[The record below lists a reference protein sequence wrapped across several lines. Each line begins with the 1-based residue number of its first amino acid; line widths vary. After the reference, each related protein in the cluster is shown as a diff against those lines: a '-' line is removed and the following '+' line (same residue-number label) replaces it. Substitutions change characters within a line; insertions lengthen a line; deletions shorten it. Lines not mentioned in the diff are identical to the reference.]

1 MATAVLI
8 IDVQRSL
15 VDALEP
21 SRRTALIATLEGV
34 LARARAGG
42 FPVVYVRHDGGETE
56 LTPGT
61 AGWEIAPEIAPAGA
75 EPIVDKRFCD
85 AFRETNLASVLEAI
99 EADHLVIAGMQ
110 TEYCVDSTVR
120 EAERRGF
127 AVTLVADGHATF
139 AAAGLTEDQIRA
151 HVHRVAAGI
160 ARIIPAGDVFA
171 SSPA

>member
-8 IDVQRSL
+8 IDVQRTL
-15 VDALEP
+15 VEALEP
-21 SRRTALIATLEGV
+21 ARRAALISTLEEL

-61 AGWEIAPEIAPAGA
+61 AGWEIAPEIAPNAT
-75 EPIVDKRFCD
+75 EPVVDKRFCD
-85 AFRETNLASVLEAI
+85 AFRDTNLAGVLEGL
-99 EADHLVIAGMQ
+99 EADHVVIAGMQ
-110 TEYCVDSTVR
+110 TEYCIDSTVR

-127 AVTLVADGHATF
+127 EVTLVADGHATY

-160 ARIIPAGDVFA
+160 ARIVPAAGVFA
-171 SSPA
+171 RSPA